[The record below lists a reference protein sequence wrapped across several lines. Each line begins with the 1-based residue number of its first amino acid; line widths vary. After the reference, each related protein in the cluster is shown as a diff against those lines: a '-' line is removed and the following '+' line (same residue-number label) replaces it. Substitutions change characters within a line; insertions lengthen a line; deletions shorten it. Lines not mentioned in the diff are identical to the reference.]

1 MGFLNLCLTIS
12 TLKIEPSYVYSQPFR
27 LYIEPTTRCNLEC
40 QMCYFP
46 TSERPKQDLSFNNFL
61 KILDHF
67 PYLQDLQLQGIG
79 EPLLNPDIF
88 RMIKYAKTRRIRV
101 GSFTNAAL
109 INPDMSEK
117 IASSGLDWLNLS
129 LDGANSNT
137 YEIIRKGAR
146 FEEVIKNIKNLTEI
160 KRRKN
165 IQISIWFTAM
175 KTNVLE
181 LPAIIGLA
189 KRLGIKKVVAQGI
202 HFWGSDFCRDY
213 LKKDSLLEDIDLAR
227 KTFIQATKEAR
238 RLKVKLDF
246 RPRYFKKRTKR
257 ICRWPWVSCFI
268 TVEGFVTPC
277 CVQGSDPEIINF
289 GNIFEKDFAEMW
301 NGPQYQDF
309 RRRLKNK
316 HLPEICRDCP
326 GYYYK

>member
-27 LYIEPTTRCNLEC
+27 LYLEPSTRCNLGC

-61 KILDHF
+61 EILDHF

-101 GSFTNAAL
+101 GSFTNVTL
-109 INPDMSEK
+109 INPDISEK

-137 YEIIRKGAR
+137 YEIIRRGAR
-146 FEEVIKNIKNLTEI
+146 FEEVIKNIKNLMEI

-165 IQISIWFTAM
+165 VQISIWFTAM

-181 LPAIIGLA
+181 LPAIIELA

-202 HFWGSDFCRDY
+202 HFWGNDFYRDY
-213 LKKDSLLEDIDLAR
+213 LKKDSLLQDLELAR

-238 RLKVKLDF
+238 RLKIRFDF
-246 RPRYFKKRTKR
+246 RPRYFQKRTKR

-277 CVQGSDPEIINF
+277 CVQGSDPKIINF
-289 GNIFEKDFAEMW
+289 GNIFDKDFKEIW
-301 NGPQYQDF
+301 NGAPYQDF
-309 RRRLKNK
+309 RRQLKSK
-316 HLPEICRDCP
+316 SPPENCRDCP